1 MKAGTEENATSRS
14 SQGSKSTARQEPFAR
29 VAPVLRAALLLGVC
43 GGFTLATILTLSY
56 ALALPLGTWWAALAQ
71 AHGHLQLY
79 GWAGLF
85 VLGVALHFLPRLRG
99 TPLAAPALV
108 PWLLGAQVVSL
119 CLRALSQPALVIT
132 GALPWRVLLIGSGI
146 LEAAALIGAIV
157 LLGLTFLHGPA
168 LATRPAFKST
178 LLLMAGACCALAL
191 AGISNLVN
199 TVQAAASSGLVNQA
213 GDDLNVTI
221 GLFGFLVSMALAMS
235 VRSLPMYAGL
245 EAFPGRIIR
254 PLSTLY
260 LLGVTLLCLGTLPL
274 AWAAWLEGAGMCLA
288 GGTLLLF
295 ICAFLLLMRTRGR
308 LPQRVGQLA
317 PHPQTLAQSYRRQV
331 SHESRTYGPFVT
343 LVGSAYLWAALGGA
357 LLMVNGTAAA
367 WQPDYQHG
375 CHTPL
380 PGTWLYCPADLRH
393 RPAHAARLFRRQD
406 RLGET
411 RACHPLARQHRGVF
425 ARCDTAAPS
434 AFPRTQSSRTG
445 AHNFRLRAIRACR
458 PGARCMPAREPL
470 ARAASGRLKG
480 RVKTDDKM

>member
-357 LLMVNGTAAA
+357 LLVVNGIGLLL
-367 WQPDYQHG
+367 HG
-375 CHTPL
+375 SPIISMDAIRHCLALGFIALLICGIAPRML
-380 PGTWLYCPADLRH
+380 PGFSGGKIVSAKLVHATLWLGNIAAFLRVATLLLPPLFLAPGSAEQALITFAFGLSGPVGLALAACLLVNLWPALH
-393 RPAHAARLFRRQD
+393 QAA
-406 RLGET
+406 
-411 RACHPLARQHRGVF
+411 
-425 ARCDTAAPS
+425 
-434 AFPRTQSSRTG
+434 
-445 AHNFRLRAIRACR
+445 
-458 PGARCMPAREPL
+458 
-470 ARAASGRLKG
+470 
-480 RVKTDDKM
+480 

>member
-1 MKAGTEENATSRS
+1 MKAGTAENVTSHS
-14 SQGSKSTARQEPFAR
+14 SQGSKGTARQEPFAR

-56 ALALPLGTWWAALAQ
+56 ALALPLGSWWAALAQ

-85 VLGVALHFLPRLRG
+85 VLGITLHFLPRLRG

-119 CLRALSQPALVIT
+119 CLRAVSQPALVIT
-132 GALPWRVLLIGSGI
+132 GALPWRVLLIGSGV
-146 LEAAALIGAIV
+146 LEVIALGGAIA

-199 TVQAAASSGLVNQA
+199 MAQAAMSSGLVNQA

-245 EAFPGRIIR
+245 EAFPGGIIR

-274 AWAAWLEGAGMCLA
+274 AWGAWLEGAGMCLE

-308 LPQRVGQLA
+308 LPQRVGRLA

-343 LVGSAYLWAALGGA
+343 LVGSAYLWAALGSVLLIVNGISLWLHGSPAVSMDAIRHCLTLGFIA
-357 LLMVNGTAAA
+357 LLICGIAPRMLPGFSGGRIASAKLVHATLWLGNIAAFLRVATLLLPALIPTSGTAEQAFTTFA
-367 WQPDYQHG
+367 FG
-375 CHTPL
+375 L
-380 PGTWLYCPADLRH
+380 SGPAGLALATCLLVNLWPALRQENTGSISI
-393 RPAHAARLFRRQD
+393 AR
-406 RLGET
+406 
-411 RACHPLARQHRGVF
+411 
-425 ARCDTAAPS
+425 
-434 AFPRTQSSRTG
+434 
-445 AHNFRLRAIRACR
+445 
-458 PGARCMPAREPL
+458 
-470 ARAASGRLKG
+470 
-480 RVKTDDKM
+480 